1 MPDLSAIKTTIAPE
15 LKLFETEFKSIMRSR
30 IPLLNIVTNYIIRRK
45 GKQIRPMFVFLTA
58 KLLGNV
64 TPATYIAAALIEILH
79 TATLIHDDVVD
90 DTHERRGFLSIN
102 AIWKS
107 KIAVL
112 VGDYLLSRGLLLAI
126 NNKQYE
132 LLDIVS
138 SAVKEMSEGELLQIQ
153 KSRKLNLTEEQY
165 YEIIR
170 KKTAALIASCTA
182 CGAKSVS
189 VSEETVNRMWKF
201 GEYIGMAFQI
211 KDDLLDYHD
220 RNIIGKP
227 TGNDIKEKK
236 LTLPLIYGLSHN
248 NKADSKRILKLISNN
263 HKNSKKIKEVIEF
276 VRRNGGIE
284 YSQNKM
290 SEYRNKALEIIADYP
305 DSNIKKSLIDLVN
318 FTTTRTA

>member
-1 MPDLSAIKTTIAPE
+1 MPDLSAIKIAIDLE
-15 LKLFETEFKSIMRSR
+15 LKVFESEFKSIMRSK

-45 GKQIRPMFVFLTA
+45 GKQMRPMFVFLTA
-58 KLLGNV
+58 KLLGEV

-90 DTHERRGFLSIN
+90 DSRERRGFLSIN

-112 VGDYLLSRGLLLAI
+112 VGDYLLSRGLLLAV

-189 VSEETVNRMWKF
+189 AGDEVVKQLWKF
-201 GEYIGMAFQI
+201 GEYVGMAFQI

-236 LTLPLIYGLSHN
+236 LTLPLIYVLSNN
-248 NKADSKRILKLISNN
+248 NKTDSRKILRLISNN
-263 HKNSKKIKEVIEF
+263 HKNSKNIIEVIDF
-276 VRRNGGIE
+276 VKKNGGIE

-290 SEYRNKALEIIADYP
+290 VEYRNKALDIIAGYP
-305 DSNIKKSLIDLVN
+305 DSGIKKSLIDLVN
-318 FTTTRTA
+318 FTTTRTV